1 MGKDKLRK
9 WKENAGFTHVFEPDI
24 KAIAGGGGLNKGQ
37 WAESVFGNDHPITLE
52 LGCGKGEY
60 TVGLARRH
68 PERNFI
74 GVDIKGHRF
83 WRGAK
88 TSQEEGLNNVAFLR
102 TKIEFVHH
110 FFAAGEVHE
119 IWFTFSDPQPKDEK
133 GTKRITPEGFLQRYR
148 EFMVPGGLAHIK
160 SDSPLLYALS
170 KEGWIGAGFEVL
182 EDSQDVYADLV
193 HRVDPAFADVLNIR
207 TFYEQRWLEEGKK
220 IHYLR
225 TRV

>member
-9 WKENAGFTHVFEPDI
+9 WKENAGFSHVFEPDI
-24 KAIAGGGGLNKGQ
+24 KSIVGGEGLHRGE
-37 WAESVFGNDHPITLE
+37 WASRVFGNANPITLE

-74 GVDIKGHRF
+74 GIDIKGHRF

-88 TSQEEGLNNVAFLR
+88 TSEEEGLANVAFLR
-102 TKIEFVHH
+102 TKIEFVQH
-110 FFAAGEVHE
+110 FFAPGEVSE
-119 IWFTFSDPQPKDEK
+119 VWLTFSDPQPKDEK
-133 GTKRITPEGFLQRYR
+133 GTKRITSEVFLQRYR
-148 EFMVPGGLAHIK
+148 GFMVPKGIVHVK

-170 KEGWIGAGFEVL
+170 KEGWLEAWFPIL
-182 EDSQDVYADLV
+182 EDSADVYGDLV
-193 HRVDPAFADVLNIR
+193 HRVGPDFAEVLNIR

-225 TRV
+225 THV